1 MLADILKRCGR
12 LNSATQNPAPCA
24 CAVVNVPVN
33 TLVGVVIYCVGVRT
47 VFGRSC
53 KMTEGELLQLL
64 FIYLSL
70 PLTHPLSLS
79 ASTMQG
85 CSSAVRVPSNSA
97 VKRPSETSDGLQ
109 LPPAP
114 PKVGAN
120 QLLKCKL
127 PGLRW
132 DSLQNCSIH
141 TLHITFRLPP
151 SILVS
156 SWS

>member
-1 MLADILKRCGR
+1 MAGYSKPRPLRMRSSKM
-12 LNSATQNPAPCA
+12 SF
-24 CAVVNVPVN
+24 N
-33 TLVGVVIYCVGVRT
+33 TLVGVVSHCVGVRT
-47 VFGRSC
+47 FFGRSC
-53 KMTEGELLQLL
+53 KMTEGELHQLL

-70 PLTHPLSLS
+70 PLTHSLSLS

-85 CSSAVRVPSNSA
+85 CSSAIRVPPNSA
-97 VKRPSETSDGLQ
+97 VKRPSETNDGLP

-127 PGLRW
+127 PDLRW

-141 TLHITFRLPP
+141 TLHITFRLPL